1 MAGNEEPRH
10 SQSGFK
16 TILRQKTFLFIQ
28 RLGNTLNHAA
38 NSSSSLQTA
47 ISIEDEEKD
56 FRKDLKGSGCSS
68 GQEIMQ
74 CYLLIS
80 LFVCVIMI
88 VTGGTNIGNCPADN
102 YLPVWMIIY
111 GCTGVAVGF
120 TVTCL
125 GFPEQHDYIR
135 FSQKYSILIMKE
147 YSTVL
152 NHCICYLS

>member
-1 MAGNEEPRH
+1 MAGNEETKH
-10 SQSGFK
+10 SQSTFK
-16 TILRQKTFLFIQ
+16 TILRQNKFLFIQ
-28 RLGNTLNHAA
+28 RLNHAA

-56 FRKDLKGSGCSS
+56 IKKNLKRSACNS

-74 CYLLIS
+74 CYSLIS
-80 LFVCVIMI
+80 LFIYVIMI
-88 VTGGTNIGNCPADN
+88 ATGGTNIGNCPADD

-111 GCTGVAVGF
+111 GCTGIVVGF
-120 TVTCL
+120 TFTCL

-135 FSQKYSILIMKE
+135 FSQKYSILIMKD

-152 NHCICYLS
+152 NQCICYLS